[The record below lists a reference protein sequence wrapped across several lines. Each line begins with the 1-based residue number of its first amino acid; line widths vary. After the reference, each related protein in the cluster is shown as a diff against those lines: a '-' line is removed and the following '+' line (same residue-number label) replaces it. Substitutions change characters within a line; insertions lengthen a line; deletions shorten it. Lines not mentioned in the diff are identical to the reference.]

1 MIIMCTLHV
10 SVPTPMP
17 ACRYVVP
24 AASAAGFEA
33 ALEQQQ
39 GPNALAALTGKHLY
53 CSLPLPLLRELGV
66 KRFLQMP
73 GFAVLTYPV
82 SAQTDHLCHCLHVQP
97 SGKIQDWK

>member
-1 MIIMCTLHV
+1 MSTLHV
-10 SVPTPMP
+10 STLMP

-66 KRFLQMP
+66 KRFLQIP
-73 GFAVLTYPV
+73 GYAVLTYPV
-82 SAQTDHLCHCLHVQP
+82 SAQTDHVCYCLNAR
-97 SGKIQDWK
+97 SGGSI